1 MSRPLIVALHGVGS
15 SARDMAVAL
24 APLERFA
31 EVLAL
36 DGLDPFNGGGAGRQW
51 FSVAGVTEADRPL
64 RVAEALPSLVDR
76 LDRLAK
82 DRSLKRDDLVLLGF
96 SQGAIMTLAMVAQ
109 GLHPGRAVAIA
120 GRLAAPVVPTEER
133 LASLLLVH
141 DRADRVMPPALSA
154 EAAARLSAAGHLVNL
169 LLTDGIGHGIGF
181 PTTSAV
187 ADWLTTTDS
196 SRNDFHSDQRITM

>member
-1 MSRPLIVALHGVGS
+1 
-15 SARDMAVAL
+15 MAVAL

-36 DGLDPFNGGGAGRQW
+36 DGLDPFDGGGAGRQW

-96 SQGAIMTLAMVAQ
+96 SQGAIMTLAMVA
-109 GLHPGRAVAIA
+109 IA

-141 DRADRVMPPALSA
+141 DRADRVMPSALSV
-154 EAAARLSAAGHLVNL
+154 EAAARLSAAGHFVKL

-181 PTTSAV
+181 PTTAAV

-196 SRNDFHSDQRITM
+196 SRNEFHSDQRITM